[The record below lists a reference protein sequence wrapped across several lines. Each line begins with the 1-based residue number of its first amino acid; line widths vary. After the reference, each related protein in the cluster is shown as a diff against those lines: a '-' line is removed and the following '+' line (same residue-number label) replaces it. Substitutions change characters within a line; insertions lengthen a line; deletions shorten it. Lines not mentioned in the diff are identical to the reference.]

1 MNLPNYRFTSLYF
14 VPDYDERLSNTLM
27 KTLIHS
33 DYRLPSLTSM
43 LIRTIKSQNILDI
56 ACLVLSEPIIIDH
69 DPTVKLLNTQFS
81 DLL

>member
-1 MNLPNYRFTSLYF
+1 MIMNDNEK
-14 VPDYDERLSNTLM
+14 ER
-27 KTLIHS
+27 
-33 DYRLPSLTSM
+33 
-43 LIRTIKSQNILDI
+43 